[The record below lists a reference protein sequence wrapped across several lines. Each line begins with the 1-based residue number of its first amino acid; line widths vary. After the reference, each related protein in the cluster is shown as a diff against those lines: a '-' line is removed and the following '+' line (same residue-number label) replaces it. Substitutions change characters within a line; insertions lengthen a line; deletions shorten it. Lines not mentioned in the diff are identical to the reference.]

1 MQTLNL
7 FPNIQ
12 NLGHNSAVPWDP
24 RIWLSLTNADTEA
37 NPNNNLR
44 QADLSC
50 TILHRNIPGLR
61 FLILPGPVFGFHCE
75 YFDSCE
81 TRLHFEYLMLES
93 CSVGL
98 QLPQVELHQAFSI
111 WMQEITCWNDS
122 LDFFVEMQSF
132 LRHLY
137 WIGCNILYRTHVY
150 MRARSSGGPNIL
162 WRALEVYIWFPH
174 I

>member
-44 QADLSC
+44 QADLSR

-61 FLILPGPVFGFHCE
+61 FLILPGPVFRLHCE
-75 YFDSCE
+75 Y
-81 TRLHFEYLMLES
+81 LIL
-93 CSVGL
+93 VG
-98 QLPQVELHQAFSI
+98 PGSI
-111 WMQEITCWNDS
+111 
-122 LDFFVEMQSF
+122 L
-132 LRHLY
+132 
-137 WIGCNILYRTHVY
+137 NI
-150 MRARSSGGPNIL
+150 
-162 WRALEVYIWFPH
+162 
-174 I
+174 

>member
-44 QADLSC
+44 QADLSR

-61 FLILPGPVFGFHCE
+61 FLILPGPVFRFHCE
-75 YFDSCE
+75 YLILVGPGSILNIWCWKVARLACNSHKLSC
-81 TRLHFEYLMLES
+81 TKLF
-93 CSVGL
+93 
-98 QLPQVELHQAFSI
+98 PI
-111 WMQEITCWNDS
+111 WMQEIKTFHVGMIRWIFCRDAK
-122 LDFFVEMQSF
+122 FPF
-132 LRHLY
+132 LFDRLY
-137 WIGCNILYRTHVY
+137 ILYLQDTCLY
-150 MRARSSGGPNIL
+150 AS
-162 WRALEVYIWFPH
+162 
-174 I
+174 